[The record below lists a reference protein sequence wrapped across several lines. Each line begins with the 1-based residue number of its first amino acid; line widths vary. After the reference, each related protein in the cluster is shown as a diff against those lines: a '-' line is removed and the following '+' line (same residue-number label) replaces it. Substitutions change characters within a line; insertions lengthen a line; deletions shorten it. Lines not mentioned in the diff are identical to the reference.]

1 MSRRRAQDDRNMSL
15 FAPEPEPVE
24 PHTLTAP
31 APELHGLY
39 EIGTRCE
46 GIRLQIRAGVI
57 AGEPVNVELSRQMV
71 AAEAQWNREKTRL
84 DSVHGREF
92 FVRVVGDYWRARMAR
107 QKEMSCE
114 YE

>member
-1 MSRRRAQDDRNMSL
+1 MSRRAATQDRNLSL
-15 FAPEPEPVE
+15 FAPEPTPTE

-31 APELHGLY
+31 APELERLY
-39 EIGTRCE
+39 DIGNRCE
-46 GIRLQIRAGVI
+46 SIRLQIRAGVI

-71 AAEAQWNREKTRL
+71 AAGAQWNREGTRI

-114 YE
+114 FE